1 MQAGKTLMEW
11 KTKGITEKGEVK
23 EEYEEAMQEI
33 REGVDEAITNE
44 KIPPGYHEVIKKY
57 FSSEEDLTNENK

>member
-11 KTKGITEKGEVK
+11 KTKGVSEKGEAVV
-23 EEYEEAMQEI
+23 EYQEAMKKIQ
-33 REGVDEAITNE
+33 EGVDEAISNE

-57 FSSEEDLTNENK
+57 FSSEDSQPIEK